1 MIRNWL
7 PYQKYINFM
16 FHFYSTHNIWLILHF
31 VCFYIDFVC
40 MSNNPQTNISVF
52 LHKIKLSMCVF
63 HILLKLKALI
73 VITFSHIKG
82 NKISLLGYMKTDSE
96 IKFKETT
103 KLIRVKGALS
113 CISILR
119 EFLHKCYNIH
129 WHKLLKI

>member
-1 MIRNWL
+1 
-7 PYQKYINFM
+7 
-16 FHFYSTHNIWLILHF
+16 
-31 VCFYIDFVC
+31 
-40 MSNNPQTNISVF
+40 MSNNPHTNISVF
-52 LHKIKLSMCVF
+52 LHKIKLSMYVF
-63 HILLKLKALI
+63 YILLKLKTLI

-119 EFLHKCYNIH
+119 EFLHKCYNIQ